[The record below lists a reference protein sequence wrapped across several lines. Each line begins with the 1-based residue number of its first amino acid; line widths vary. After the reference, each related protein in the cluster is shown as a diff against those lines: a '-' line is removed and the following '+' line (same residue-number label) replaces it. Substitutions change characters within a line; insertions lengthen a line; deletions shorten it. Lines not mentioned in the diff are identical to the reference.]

1 MKHYEGY
8 LIDLDGTMFRGI
20 DEIQGAKEF
29 VDELNERHI
38 PHLFLTNNSS
48 RTLEQTVEKLEGFGI
63 DAKVEQVITA
73 SLVTAAFI
81 KENLTSRR
89 AFVVGQT
96 GLINA
101 LEEAGIELTDEEAEI
116 VVMGIDRNVTYEKI
130 TRAALNAQ
138 KGAYLLATNPD
149 IKVPT
154 ERGFTP
160 GNGAFVE
167 LVSNVSGKKPTYVG
181 KPQPF
186 MMEFALKKLGIPR
199 EKTIMVG
206 DNYETDIMAGI
217 QSGLDTLHVQTGVTS
232 KEGLVKY
239 AEQPTYSVRTLN
251 EWFSHM

>member
-1 MKHYEGY
+1 M
-8 LIDLDGTMFRGI
+8 I
-20 DEIQGAKEF
+20 
-29 VDELNERHI
+29 
-38 PHLFLTNNSS
+38 S
-48 RTLEQTVEKLEGFGI
+48 
-63 DAKVEQVITA
+63 A
-73 SLVTAAFI
+73 SLATAAFI
-81 KENLTSRR
+81 KEKLTSRR

-96 GLINA
+96 GLISA
-101 LEEAGIELTDEEAEI
+101 LEEAGIELTDQEAEI

-167 LVSNVSGKKPTYVG
+167 LVSHVSGKKPTYVG

-186 MMEFALKKLGIPR
+186 MMEFALQKLGIPR

-217 QSGLDTLHVQTGVTS
+217 NRVWTRFMC
-232 KEGLVKY
+232 KRE
-239 AEQPTYSVRTLN
+239 
-251 EWFSHM
+251 

>member
-8 LIDLDGTMFRGI
+8 LIDLDGTMFRGT

-29 VDELNERHI
+29 VDELNKRHI
-38 PHLFLTNNSS
+38 PHMFLTNNSS
-48 RTLEQTVEKLEGFGI
+48 RTLEQTAEKLEGFGI

-73 SLVTAAFI
+73 SLATAAFI

-96 GLINA
+96 GLIRA

-116 VVMGIDRNVTYEKI
+116 VVMGIDRNVTYEKLS
-130 TRAALNAQ
+130 RAALNAQ

-167 LVSNVSGKKPTYVG
+167 LVSHVSGKKPTYVG

-232 KEGLVKY
+232 KEELVKY

>member
-8 LIDLDGTMFRGI
+8 LIDLDGTMFRGT

-29 VDELNERHI
+29 VDELNKRHI

-48 RTLEQTVEKLEGFGI
+48 RTLEQTAEKLRGFGI
-63 DAKVEQVITA
+63 EAQVEQVITA
-73 SLVTAAFI
+73 SLATAAFI
-81 KENLTSRR
+81 KEKLTSRR

-96 GLINA
+96 GLISA
-101 LEEAGIELTDEEAEI
+101 LEEAGIELTDQEAEI

-167 LVSNVSGKKPTYVG
+167 LVSHVSGKKPTHVG

-186 MMEFALKKLGIPR
+186 MMEFALQKLGIPR

-232 KEGLVKY
+232 EEELAKY
-239 AEQPTYSVRTLN
+239 PKQPTYSVRTLN